1 MAEENNKNNKD
12 MFAVDEALGTIMGAK
27 GPKLV
32 DTKNIDEAIGQIEK
46 PLSGGVYDQLAAMY
60 RSKGEGAVLR
70 AQKNMQ
76 SLFLP
81 TINLIKEREA
91 DARARYALLKDQLEE
106 FDDST
111 IFGQA
116 DGTEM
121 PIVDEIRNLANTTK
135 EYMRELSRLNPAD
148 DRYDELRKKI
158 KKNND
163 AIAKFDDINKKLLEI
178 RNSQDGSR
186 DESLWSTMMTETERD
201 MWMDIYNGR
210 GANIKIQN
218 GELVWTDTSGK
229 TKYNFSDI
237 SDEGPKL
244 DALGGDDTDL
254 GVLHF
259 YTMDGNKQRDR
270 KSLEKASDDD
280 TKEIQT
286 ALNNLGF
293 TDDDGNKLKVDGD
306 FGDKTEEAY
315 KKYLAKKDELEQAY
329 FDENLSE
336 DDIKKY
342 NITTELTG
350 VGETRTIE
358 LSKISSGPTLL
369 ANDATN
375 AEIIIQGK
383 ISELIS
389 QGATT
394 ESPIYQRAIKSMI
407 FQLGQLGPNGIKS
420 LIFDGIGA
428 DDDDIFTSINTDSF
442 IQSIISNQKNAE
454 VFNIK
459 DVDNITPQEL
469 QNAIEKLK
477 SNDITFSYFNQND
490 EKKSLRKLFLE
501 WYKGQADARVDAGAR
516 TNIINNRKNP
526 PAPKN
531 PPNNNKT
538 SPSSI
543 ELSDDLLDLDEN
555 VIDLETGTNVSE
567 VYSNLNVD
575 NFKDIFKLSD
585 SAGKYILDRLL
596 PEGFEVKEAKGLFG
610 GGFAEGPFKEVLR
623 IFYNGELI
631 AEPSFELK
639 NEEKIIKQI
648 EVLNKIVKEKT
659 GVDIS
664 AQALLGSASATEQ
677 QEDVE
682 EETVVK
688 PATVKNNKRIYKRD
702 EKKEELSG
710 TQAIRPKKF
719 LEALS
724 AIDIKS
730 YEDIVSLA
738 EGKNKE
744 AVKKLISELKKPK
757 YKVNIDPNLIYAYLA
772 QLTKQIK

>member
-1 MAEENNKNNKD
+1 MAEENNENNKD

-27 GPKLV
+27 GPNLL

-46 PLSGGVYDQLAAMY
+46 PLSGSVYDQLAAMY

-91 DARARYALLKDQLEE
+91 DAKARYALLKDQLEE

-186 DESLWSTMMTETERD
+186 DESFWSTSMSETERD

-237 SDEGPKL
+237 SDKGSKR
-244 DALGGDDTDL
+244 DALGGYDTDL
-254 GVLHF
+254 GMLHF
-259 YTMDGNKQRDR
+259 QTMDGNKQRDR

-407 FQLGQLGPNGIKS
+407 FQLGQLGPAGIKS

-469 QNAIEKLK
+469 LNAIEKLK

-543 ELSDDLLDLDEN
+543 ELSDDLLEGKGRDKFIGN
-555 VIDLETGTNVSE
+555 VNITQTLE
-567 VYSNLNVD
+567 NLNMD
-575 NFKDIFKLSD
+575 NFYKVFMLEEEPALEILKELLPKGFKL
-585 SAGKYILDRLL
+585 
-596 PEGFEVKEAKGLFG
+596 
-610 GGFAEGPFKEVLR
+610 
-623 IFYNGELI
+623 
-631 AEPSFELK
+631 
-639 NEEKIIKQI
+639 EEKGADLLGIDNIRITDDNGNVLGNYGFDYGSESNAKAQMDRMLRDLQKIQVDLRDIIKPASST
-648 EVLNKIVKEKT
+648 KTDDVK
-659 GVDIS
+659 
-664 AQALLGSASATEQ
+664 
-677 QEDVE
+677 

-688 PATVKNNKRIYKRD
+688 PATVKNNTKIYYRD
-702 EKKEELSG
+702 DKKEELPG
-710 TQAIRPKKF
+710 IQAIRPKKF

-730 YEDIVSLA
+730 YEDIVSLTQD
-738 EGKNKE
+738 KNKE

-757 YKVNIDPNLIYAYLA
+757 YKVNIDSDLIYTYLA
-772 QLTKQIK
+772 QLIKQIK

>member
-27 GPKLV
+27 GPNLV

-81 TINLIKEREA
+81 TINLIQEREA

-158 KKNND
+158 QKNNE

-186 DESLWSTMMTETERD
+186 DESLWSTQMSETERD

-237 SDEGPKL
+237 SDYGPKR

-254 GVLHF
+254 GTLHLL
-259 YTMDGNKQRDR
+259 TMDGSEQMDR

-306 FGDKTEEAY
+306 FGDSTEEAY

-336 DDIKKY
+336 EDKQKY
-342 NITTELTG
+342 GSIVEG
-350 VGETRTIE
+350 SVGQTRTIE

-407 FQLGQLGPNGIKS
+407 FQLGQLGPAGIKS

-516 TNIINNRKNP
+516 TNIQGGNTFIINNRKNP
-526 PAPKN
+526 PTPT
-531 PPNNNKT
+531 PT
-538 SPSSI
+538 PSSFQEAI
-543 ELSDDLLDLDEN
+543 KSETGAIKSSITLPSVDLPNKEGTKEITYDSPELYFKNGIGYVKLDDSGDENSIISFDKKPTELINYIQEEFKGATRKEIITYVNSQIDKSKNDFKGINSRLEKLRTKNARFGTGFTFDDYLLTFGDQKKVINALNDEYADLGFTFRYLPALAEEVFFSDKDELVVQHKDFPGENFKIRFDTINEETDLKRTDDL
-555 VIDLETGTNVSE
+555 
-567 VYSNLNVD
+567 
-575 NFKDIFKLSD
+575 
-585 SAGKYILDRLL
+585 
-596 PEGFEVKEAKGLFG
+596 
-610 GGFAEGPFKEVLR
+610 
-623 IFYNGELI
+623 I
-631 AEPSFELK
+631 AVMK
-639 NEEKIIKQI
+639 
-648 EVLNKIVKEKT
+648 
-659 GVDIS
+659 
-664 AQALLGSASATEQ
+664 ALLNGDLKSAKS
-677 QEDVE
+677 VR
-682 EETVVK
+682 K
-688 PATVKNNKRIYKRD
+688 GIHFKN
-702 EKKEELSG
+702 
-710 TQAIRPKKF
+710 
-719 LEALS
+719 
-724 AIDIKS
+724 
-730 YEDIVSLA
+730 
-738 EGKNKE
+738 
-744 AVKKLISELKKPK
+744 
-757 YKVNIDPNLIYAYLA
+757 
-772 QLTKQIK
+772 